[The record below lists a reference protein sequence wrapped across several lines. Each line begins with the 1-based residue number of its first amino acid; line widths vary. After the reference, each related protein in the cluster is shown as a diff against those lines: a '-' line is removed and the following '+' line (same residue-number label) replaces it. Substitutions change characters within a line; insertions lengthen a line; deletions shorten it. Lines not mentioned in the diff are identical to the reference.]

1 MSYEGAMLGG
11 YLLPEKEFVTLMEEL
26 LDAKDK
32 EIEMY
37 LNNTLNFIDMR

>member
-11 YLLPEKEFVTLMEEL
+11 YLLPEKEFIRLMEEL

-37 LNNTLNFIDMR
+37 LNNTLNFINMG